1 MCKKVKPGKLRGNTT
16 PNELTTNPNDFT
28 LQLIGGMKYSLAD
41 IIQLVL
47 LDGATVKT
55 AQDLEESFRMVMEKG
70 IEMSLMGNNVSL
82 EYIQMRASV
91 SGVFDSSTESFT
103 RPKHEVNPVITAG
116 QAYLE
121 AAHQTLVENMGPM
134 QNNII
139 AQITNRST
147 GKVNQ
152 DITAGGDVLVY
163 LAGTAVRDL
172 GDDVVLH
179 RPHVFYQR
187 LVGSFQIGL
196 SGSNDGV
203 YLMLGTGKTF
213 CAAVEYSTDGGT
225 HLDVFQTDVVAHQG
239 HFDTFFH
246 HHSEALFKVLGCLYG
261 CTVQKY
267 QLDDV
272 GK

>member
-139 AQITNRST
+139 AQITNRNT

-152 DITAGGDVLVY
+152 DITAGGV
-163 LAGTAVRDL
+163 
-172 GDDVVLH
+172 
-179 RPHVFYQR
+179 
-187 LVGSFQIGL
+187 IEL
-196 SGSNDGV
+196 SGKGLKVGGNEMYPAYV
-203 YLMLGTGKTF
+203 YICDTTTGTIAASVTEADLLVNLPTQVMLQVPAKLESGKKYIIKISTLTGNNRTELKQPRLI
-213 CAAVEYSTDGGT
+213 VSDI
-225 HLDVFQTDVVAHQG
+225 
-239 HFDTFFH
+239 
-246 HHSEALFKVLGCLYG
+246 VLTC
-261 CTVQKY
+261 V
-267 QLDDV
+267 
-272 GK
+272 